1 MELNST
7 FREEERRQGRSSKVS
22 GNKKKSLWRLYIKGG
37 GGGGNSSLER
47 GDLACAALF
56 FFRKVFFTVFP
67 FTKRVRPGGAGGR
80 WSLPPSLP
88 HWPSYGRGKQ
98 GKMGNRGRR
107 NRRRRKR
114 KEDLWEPQP
123 RRRRILYFLPS
134 RLPPPPVRTGQKQN
148 SSPGFP
154 FQEEKKPVDNKGGR
168 KLNVAA
174 SNSGGEGKKGCVC
187 SMQKG

>member
-1 MELNST
+1 M
-7 FREEERRQGRSSKVS
+7 
-22 GNKKKSLWRLYIKGG
+22 
-37 GGGGNSSLER
+37 ER

-88 HWPSYGRGKQ
+88 HWPSYGRGRKQ

-107 NRRRRKR
+107 NR
-114 KEDLWEPQP
+114 KEDDLWEPQP

-134 RLPPPPVRTGQKQN
+134 RLPPPPVRTGRN

-154 FQEEKKPVDNKGGR
+154 FQEEKKACRQQRGKEAKRRCKQWRGGR
-168 KLNVAA
+168 KEGVCVQYAKGVNAVSKREKNAA
-174 SNSGGEGKKGCVC
+174 LARPYFTSVLLGNNFLSSLSHLRPVDGPDLDLVL
-187 SMQKG
+187 

>member
-22 GNKKKSLWRLYIKGG
+22 GDKKKSLWRLYIKGG

-107 NRRRRKR
+107 NRRRRRTCGSLSLVVVGSFIFCPHVSLLLLFVRGKT
-114 KEDLWEPQP
+114 L
-123 RRRRILYFLPS
+123 LPW
-134 RLPPPPVRTGQKQN
+134 LPFSG
-148 SSPGFP
+148 
-154 FQEEKKPVDNKGGR
+154 KKPVDNKGG
-168 KLNVAA
+168 
-174 SNSGGEGKKGCVC
+174 S
-187 SMQKG
+187 